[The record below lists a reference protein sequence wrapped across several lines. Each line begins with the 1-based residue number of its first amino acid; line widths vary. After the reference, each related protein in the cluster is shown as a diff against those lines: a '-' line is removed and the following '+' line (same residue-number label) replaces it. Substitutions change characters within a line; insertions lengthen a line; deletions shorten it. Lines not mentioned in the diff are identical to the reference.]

1 MSVTAYQTSLLGA
14 GNPAVDPTVPF
25 ERLWLDDV
33 SWVDVA
39 RGWVTD
45 ADALADALMTGLPWS
60 EGRIFRY
67 DHWVDV
73 PRLGSSY
80 PLDRPPH
87 PVLADAHRA
96 LQHRYGVRFAA
107 PAVAWYRDERDGVAF
122 HRDRDMKW
130 LDDTR
135 IALLVVGA
143 RRPFTLRPR
152 PNRYAHD
159 LSDRGAVVD
168 LAPGHGD
175 LMVMGGGCQAG
186 WEHSVPRQTHRLA
199 PRLSVQWR
207 WTSRTGRQE
216 RGGSFGD
223 PVHFSRTS

>member
-1 MSVTAYQTSLLGA
+1 MSDD
-14 GNPAVDPTVPF
+14 AVV
-25 ERLWLDDV
+25 ERTWLDRR

-45 ADALADALMTGLPWS
+45 PEALADALMTGLPWS

-73 PRLGSSY
+73 PRLGSSF

-96 LQHRYGVRFAA
+96 LQHRYGVRFAP

-130 LDDTR
+130 LEDTR
-135 IALLVVGA
+135 IALLVVGH

-152 PNRYAHD
+152 SHRYAHD
-159 LSDRGAVVD
+159 LPDRGAVD
-168 LAPGHGD
+168 AAHGRGRGRRRARRGP
-175 LMVMGGGCQAG
+175 LT
-186 WEHSVPRQTHRLA
+186 RQ
-199 PRLSVQWR
+199 LSNVR
-207 WTSRTGRQE
+207 AE
-216 RGGSFGD
+216 R
-223 PVHFSRTS
+223 